1 MYVESIQKLT
11 PTIEVKACV
20 LFGGRHKSIRAPT
33 TFGHIV
39 RKNLRDEPTTDTTP
53 SHLLIDGEHL
63 QIPVEV
69 TFLSRH
75 VVP

>member
-11 PTIEVKACV
+11 PTVEVEV
-20 LFGGRHKSIRAPT
+20 RVFLGRGHESIRAPT
-33 TFGHIV
+33 ALGHIV
-39 RKNLRDEPTTDTTP
+39 RKNLRDEPTTDTAP

-63 QIPVEV
+63 QIRVEV

-75 VVP
+75 LIP

>member
-1 MYVESIQKLT
+1 MNVTNPY
-11 PTIEVKACV
+11 
-20 LFGGRHKSIRAPT
+20 APA

-39 RKNLRDEPTTDTTP
+39 RKNLRDEPTTDTAP

-63 QIPVEV
+63 QIRVEV

-75 VVP
+75 LIP